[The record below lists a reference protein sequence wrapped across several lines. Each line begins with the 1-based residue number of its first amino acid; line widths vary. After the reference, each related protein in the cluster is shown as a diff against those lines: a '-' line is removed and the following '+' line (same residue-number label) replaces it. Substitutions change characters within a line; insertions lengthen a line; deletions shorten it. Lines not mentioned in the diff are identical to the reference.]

1 MPLQRQ
7 DLDRVFS
14 IQYERI
20 VNKDNTVR
28 WANRYLQIEPT
39 LIRSTMA
46 DMEVIVYEHLDA
58 TISIGD
64 GPHQLGRYSADG
76 EALQPAP
83 SRRATRDEHRLPFR
97 PKRSALR
104 ARLGSTPADTPLLSE
119 KNRTKTESRY
129 ERTRMSRVFVE
140 MCSELRPIRVLQKA
154 AIFTC

>member
-58 TISIGD
+58 TISIGY
-64 GPHQLGRYSADG
+64 GPHQLGCYSADG

-104 ARLGSTPADTPLLSE
+104 AALGSTPADAPLSSSRKQKIE
-119 KNRTKTESRY
+119 NGDNRVY
-129 ERTRMSRVFVE
+129 RVKGG
-140 MCSELRPIRVLQKA
+140 R
-154 AIFTC
+154 

>member
-1 MPLQRQ
+1 VPLQRQ

-20 VNKDNTVR
+20 VNKDTVR

-58 TISIGD
+58 TISIGY
-64 GPHQLGRYSADG
+64 GPHQLGCYSADG

-104 ARLGSTPADTPLLSE
+104 AALGSTPADAPLSSSR
-119 KNRTKTESRY
+119 KQKTENGNN
-129 ERTRMSRVFVE
+129 RVYRFKGG
-140 MCSELRPIRVLQKA
+140 R
-154 AIFTC
+154 